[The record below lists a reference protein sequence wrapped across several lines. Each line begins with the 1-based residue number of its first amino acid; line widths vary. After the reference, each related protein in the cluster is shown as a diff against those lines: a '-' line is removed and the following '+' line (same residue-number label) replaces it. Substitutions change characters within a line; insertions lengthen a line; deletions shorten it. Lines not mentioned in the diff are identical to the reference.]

1 MLRTVIIDDETHNR
15 DTLSKLLVKYCKQVM
30 VVGEAVGVKDG
41 LTAIKQLHPD
51 LILLDINMA
60 DGTGFDLLH
69 DIKNIDFKVIFVS
82 SFDKNMILAFKL
94 SNIAYLQKP
103 VSHVD
108 LCEAVK
114 YVEEVQSGEMN
125 LMLKA
130 LDVNVRKYR

>member
-1 MLRTVIIDDETHNR
+1 MIRTLIIDDEAHIR
-15 DTLSKLLVKYCKQVM
+15 DTLSKLLYRHCKQVS

-41 LTAIKQLHPD
+41 LTAIKRLHPD

-82 SFDKNMILAFKL
+82 SFDKNMVLAFKL

-103 VSHVD
+103 ISPVD

-130 LDVNVRKYR
+130 LDVNVRK